1 MRNLKKILAL
11 VLALVMSMSLV
22 TIANASDFTDAD
34 DITYEEAADVM
45 STIGVIEGFEDGSF
59 DPDGTLTREQAAKLV
74 TYMLLGADADNLGIE
89 RSSFN
94 DVAMTRWSAPA
105 IEYCVSLGIID
116 GAGDGNFYPA
126 GQLTAVAFA
135 KVLLTALGYDSDAEG
150 LVGTSW
156 SVNTSALATEVGLD
170 NGIEDLVW
178 SAAITREEAAQMALN
193 TIKAPLVAYDG
204 GVTVVVGDTPVSFGS
219 GDAYYVTTTLAR
231 EQRISDEQLS
241 NSDDYTVEFGE
252 RYFPR
257 LRLIRETDEYERPSY
272 TWVYENTELGTYV
285 NYDLLVETYTEG
297 VDGRTLFE
305 LLGRSTIQRYG
316 LTYYVDGAETDLDK
330 DLLVRSN
337 TSDVGA
343 TGNGVLTQVFVDHDN
358 EEIIITSINT
368 YLAVAISDYSEN
380 NEYATLR
387 VYTGVDSAN
396 QVQTRTYNVDVA
408 DVPNV
413 ADVTM
418 DTFYAVNLSY
428 KDDATYAEV
437 AKIDDVEIM
446 EDCSITGYSSNNGNS
461 TIRDAKV
468 TELTTGGED
477 YDANAKAFYDDEVLY
492 RYDENLLTD
501 NTYTIY
507 LDQYGYFLGVELF
520 EGSQNYVFITGFDRN
535 SSNLSVKTATATGIF
550 LDGQM
555 ENIQVNVTN
564 TDKNIERA
572 WNNHE
577 AGKDNAMTYVKW
589 SNTAYNAPG
598 DWDDLGKSG
607 QDGIYDLNQWFT
619 YTVNEDN
626 VYTLKPAVRNTWT
639 GYTSADGNADGD
651 VIIRTDNLSVEN
663 DFPRTVIGGAYGE
676 AAGYVYGN
684 DDTIFLTVDLDV
696 VDTTGGSRRAI
707 TEVNGVYTGVQN
719 VDIIVDTDDPNAVDK
734 GQVFTVYDSNG
745 YAIAAVVIGE
755 AQGATGN
762 YAYILS
768 EAKSER
774 LNDGTYEWTFDAILD
789 GEKQTLTAR
798 GDYNSTIA
806 LIDRGDVVE
815 LRFDGDYVVDVRT
828 IDNDNIY
835 GNRAA
840 YSNKNDLTENL
851 NGQDIYSM
859 LDLSANSYVASLQL
873 NTLYITEN
881 RSDRGLAIAS
891 GAKAVVIQSENNKEV
906 ITNCSS
912 VSEAVSR
919 LGDPNTSTTIK
930 EYAGDIVAVLNSNG
944 AAEWVV
950 FVSDTP
956 VGTGSQGSTVTD
968 GNITLTAQV
977 WDTGFAAANY
987 TVTRPNYIDN
997 TVALNYNVTV
1007 YVNGQ
1012 PYDTFSGE
1020 IGAGQPSNTGTW
1032 DNSGFGWMTRPLA
1045 VGDRITATVSFPQS
1059 GSIDNHDMED
1069 QNFILK
1075 VVDQHGNDL
1084 KEVLDKPSSNS
1095 YVVAATGSGTNR
1107 TFDFDDTLYQGG
1119 TFQVTG
1125 IEGGTASV
1133 TLPATTDWDDSIAFN
1148 IKADGDNF
1156 VTVTINTSAMQDAAV
1171 TYSVTASEAF
1181 DASDAADAVVY
1192 SGHAVGTAPAIKD
1205 LGLGSA
1211 LDGETGTL
1219 KVDFV
1224 DNTGASKVGSITPG
1238 YSVKVKV
1245 TTGTLVAAAAD
1256 VTVIVNG
1263 VRYKDGDWITANS
1276 DLVVQGLEV
1285 NLTSKLAIE
1294 SAEMSTDGLTMTVK
1308 FNQRVSMKTGVL
1320 PTVANIISGGVP
1332 TTTNSIVSVDL
1343 SGDELVVKFS
1353 RAMADGDKLQVSN
1366 TNIIG
1371 SNVAD
1376 NVVTGNR
1383 VIRVNVDGDGNYTCG
1398 VNAS

>member
-94 DVAMTRWSAPA
+94 DVAMTRWSTPA

-413 ADVTM
+413 ADVTA

-428 KDDATYAEV
+428 KNDATYGEV

-492 RYDENLLTD
+492 HYDENLLTD

-520 EGSQNYVFITGFDRN
+520 EGSQNYVFVTGFDRN

-555 ENIQVNVTN
+555 ENIQVNVTA

-572 WNNHE
+572 WDNHV
-577 AGKDNAMTYVKW
+577 AGADNALTYVKW
-589 SNTAYNAPG
+589 SNTGYDITG
-598 DWDDLGKSG
+598 SDWDDMGKYG
-607 QDGIYDLNQWFT
+607 EDGIYDLNQWFT

-859 LDLSANSYVASLQL
+859 LDLSANSYVASLQM
-873 NTLYITEN
+873 NTLYITAN

-891 GAKAVVIQSENNKEV
+891 GAKAVVIQQENGKEV

-919 LGDPNTSTTIK
+919 LGDPNTSTTTK
-930 EYAGDIVAVLNSNG
+930 EYAGDIIAVLNSNG

-956 VGTGSQGSTVTD
+956 LTSGGQGYDQTGANCTATSWVDAFGFVHATINYVRPDYVPDTDDVTVTFQVYANNQYVGTVTD
-968 GNITLTAQV
+968 NMGTGADQYIYPAGGILMGNAIAVDPSASIELRNVTFKPENIIVKYVDASGNDVSMFGYGQTGGTTAQV
-977 WDTGFAAANY
+977 DVDGGNIWFRLATGAYTGNFDWTIQNVEETTGISGKGVAAGATVGGATGIAVTPDGDDFVKVVITGQADNYSLDTFTDSRLDALQTGYTGTGANLTFTLTGTKTTGLQIGETIGVTISTGNIRNLAATSTGLRVVFTVGDQDFEFTYENGANAADSVSKIVTVTGDMEVVVKSVTEINAPSIVSMTMSNTLDVDHAVHTPGFASKISITFNDALTAVPDVTCGGTLKLGAGSLSNGNRTVTY
-987 TVTRPNYIDN
+987 TVTTGLPD
-997 TVALNYNVTV
+997 A
-1007 YVNGQ
+1007 
-1012 PYDTFSGE
+1012 DA
-1020 IGAGQPSNTGTW
+1020 IG
-1032 DNSGFGWMTRPLA
+1032 
-1045 VGDRITATVSFPQS
+1045 SF
-1059 GSIDNHDMED
+1059 SIDANSVE
-1069 QNFILK
+1069 
-1075 VVDQHGNDL
+1075 
-1084 KEVLDKPSSNS
+1084 SSTTGVSNG
-1095 YVVAATGSGTNR
+1095 AA
-1107 TFDFDDTLYQGG
+1107 
-1119 TFQVTG
+1119 
-1125 IEGGTASV
+1125 I
-1133 TLPATTDWDDSIAFN
+1133 
-1148 IKADGDNF
+1148 
-1156 VTVTINTSAMQDAAV
+1156 TIN
-1171 TYSVTASEAF
+1171 
-1181 DASDAADAVVY
+1181 
-1192 SGHAVGTAPAIKD
+1192 
-1205 LGLGSA
+1205 
-1211 LDGETGTL
+1211 
-1219 KVDFV
+1219 
-1224 DNTGASKVGSITPG
+1224 
-1238 YSVKVKV
+1238 
-1245 TTGTLVAAAAD
+1245 
-1256 VTVIVNG
+1256 
-1263 VRYKDGDWITANS
+1263 
-1276 DLVVQGLEV
+1276 VQGLS
-1285 NLTSKLAIE
+1285 LTQA
-1294 SAEMSTDGLTMTVK
+1294 
-1308 FNQRVSMKTGVL
+1308 
-1320 PTVANIISGGVP
+1320 P
-1332 TTTNSIVSVDL
+1332 
-1343 SGDELVVKFS
+1343 
-1353 RAMADGDKLQVSN
+1353 
-1366 TNIIG
+1366 
-1371 SNVAD
+1371 
-1376 NVVTGNR
+1376 
-1383 VIRVNVDGDGNYTCG
+1383 
-1398 VNAS
+1398 